1 MPFYPYQYKYSN
13 TLLIVK
19 KKVPYT
25 NEKSLNIKPNIPPNK
40 YN

>member
-13 TLLIVK
+13 NLLNVK
-19 KKVPYT
+19 KKAPNM
-25 NEKSLNIKPNIPPNK
+25 NEKSLNIKPNILLNK